1 MILLQSLGS
10 GLAQLFF
17 PIAIVVVAYFFILRP
32 EQNKRKKQ
40 SDFVS
45 NLKKG
50 DTVVT
55 AGGLHGKIIEIVEG
69 SDSCVLETMAGK
81 IRYEVS
87 AISFEMS
94 AKLNTKVTKK

>member
-1 MILLQSLGS
+1 MDFTSLLLFSGALIFLMIIGPMRKQ
-10 GLAQLFF
+10 
-17 PIAIVVVAYFFILRP
+17 
-32 EQNKRKKQ
+32 KKQ
-40 SDFVS
+40 KNFITQ
-45 NLKKG
+45 LKRG
-50 DTVVT
+50 DRVITKS
-55 AGGLHGKIIEIVEG
+55 GLHGKIIEIVEG

>member
-1 MILLQSLGS
+1 MDFTSLLLFSGALIFLMIIGPMRKQKKEKNFIT
-10 GLAQLFF
+10 QL
-17 PIAIVVVAYFFILRP
+17 
-32 EQNKRKKQ
+32 KR
-40 SDFVS
+40 
-45 NLKKG
+45 G
-50 DTVVT
+50 DRVITK
-55 AGGLHGKIIEIVEG
+55 GGLHGKIIEIVEG

>member
-1 MILLQSLGS
+1 MRKQKKEKNFIT
-10 GLAQLFF
+10 QL
-17 PIAIVVVAYFFILRP
+17 
-32 EQNKRKKQ
+32 KR
-40 SDFVS
+40 
-45 NLKKG
+45 G
-50 DTVVT
+50 DRVITKS
-55 AGGLHGKIIEIVEG
+55 GLHGKIIEIVEG